1 MGVASLPNWVKPA
14 SIGKKRPNA
23 PIGLP
28 GVEGD
33 SARGKN
39 SQELGRPGSESEA
52 DNP

>member
-1 MGVASLPNWVKPA
+1 LVKPA
-14 SIGKKRPNA
+14 SVGKQRLQA

-28 GVEGD
+28 GVRGD

-39 SQELGRPGSESEA
+39 QQELGRPGSESLA